1 MAQVKNVTNSP
12 VSIVTDSLRNSRVKV
27 TRTILPGQVMDIPLS
42 PGLKRLVEEGY
53 VQLVKGGEILD
64 IPGGLRH
71 KLPEPLPPLRS
82 VDDDWSA

>member
-1 MAQVKNVTNSP
+1 MAQVKNISQYDVC
-12 VSIVTDSLRNSRVKV
+12 IITDSMRDARMKV
-27 TRTILPGQVMDIPLS
+27 THTIKPGQTMNIPLS
-42 PGLKRLVEEGY
+42 PGLKRLVEEGH
-53 VQLVKGGEILD
+53 VQLIKGGEILD